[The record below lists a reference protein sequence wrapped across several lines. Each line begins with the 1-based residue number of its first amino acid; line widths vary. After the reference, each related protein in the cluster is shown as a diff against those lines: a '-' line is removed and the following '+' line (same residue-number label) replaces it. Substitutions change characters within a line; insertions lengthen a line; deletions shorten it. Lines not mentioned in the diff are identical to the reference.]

1 MTRDELIELISDVT
15 TLLGTALA
23 QHVELTESISDGVE
37 SQTLKLDALKAR
49 MADEKLKL
57 AKLNDAAKRKRGLAR
72 ANQHEPSASRPTAN
86 ESKTS
91 GTVYLRD
98 GASRVIG
105 FMRMLGK
112 GRTDFF
118 SASGQLVAREVNGKT
133 YTSSGKLA
141 APDLQGL
148 RVLGQSLRK

>member
-1 MTRDELIELISDVT
+1 MTRDDLIEILSDVT
-15 TLLGTALA
+15 TLLGDALTKYVDLNENIIGQSAGVDA
-23 QHVELTESISDGVE
+23 QSK
-37 SQTLKLDALKAR
+37 KLDLLKAR
-49 MADEKLKL
+49 LAGEKLKL
-57 AKLNDAAKRKRGLAR
+57 SKLKDAAKRRRELEK
-72 ANQHEPSASRPTAN
+72 ANQHEAPARRPAN
-86 ESKTS
+86 ESKNS

-133 YTSSGKLA
+133 YTPSGKLA
-141 APDLQGL
+141 APDLQ
-148 RVLGQSLRK
+148 